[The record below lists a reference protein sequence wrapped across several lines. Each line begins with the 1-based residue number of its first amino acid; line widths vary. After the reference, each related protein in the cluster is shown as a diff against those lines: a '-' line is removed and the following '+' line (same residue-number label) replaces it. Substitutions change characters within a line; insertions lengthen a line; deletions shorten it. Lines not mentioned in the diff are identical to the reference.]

1 MLRSTVSQD
10 WVGVS
15 YQSFFINVHFRKYN
29 GAQYHI
35 VYRGSGTINSADA
48 HIKMNI
54 KDKVELKLV
63 NIYPNLHLLAT
74 WESVLLPVFRFQD
87 NKLKFWLSVIKWFTG
102 CKQASQD
109 NLIPQLPTRQR
120 DTWWSFNDLANFSYI
135 DDLKITRNQFNILIK
150 YYFQLYS
157 YMQPGSEL
165 FSAL

>member
-10 WVGVS
+10 WVGVP
-15 YQSFFINVHFRKYN
+15 YQSFFINVHLRKYD
-29 GAQYHI
+29 GVQYHI

-74 WESVLLPVFRFQD
+74 WDSVLLPVFRFQD
-87 NKLKFWLSVIKWFTG
+87 NKLKFWLSVMKWFTG

-109 NLIPQLPTRQR
+109 NLIPQLPTWR
-120 DTWWSFNDLANFSYI
+120 SFNDLANFSYI

-157 YMQPGSEL
+157 YKQPGSEL